1 MAKKWTMEDLKAK
14 GVHVGEDGIGK
25 KLVKPKA
32 NKYGVNP
39 KEKRTYN
46 GTIYASTAEMKYRI
60 KLDTIVKY
68 ANEENPISKIE
79 EQVKFPIE
87 IKGIKCFV
95 YILDYRVTY
104 SSGVVQHIDVKGS
117 KLGAAYAMFRLKKK
131 CVEAYY
137 GIEILE
143 R

>member
-1 MAKKWTMEDLKAK
+1 MTRKWTMDDLKAK
-14 GVHVGEDGIGK
+14 GVHVGEDGTAK
-25 KLVKPKA
+25 KLVKPKT

-46 GTIYASTAEMKYRI
+46 GVVYASTAEMKYRI

-68 ANEENPISKIE
+68 NNKENPISKIE
-79 EQVKFPIE
+79 EQIKYPIE
-87 IKGIKCFV
+87 IKGVKCFT
-95 YILDYRVTY
+95 YILDFRITY

>member
-1 MAKKWTMEDLKAK
+1 MGKKWKMSDLKDK
-14 GVHVGEDGIGK
+14 NLHIGEDGVAK
-25 KLVKPKA
+25 KLDKPKQ

-46 GTIYASTAEMKYRI
+46 GKVYASTAEMKYRI

-79 EQVKFPIE
+79 EQVKFPIV
-87 IKGIKCFV
+87 INGIKCFS
-95 YILDYRVTY
+95 YILDYKVTY
-104 SSGVVQHIDVKGS
+104 SSGKVEYIDVKGS
-117 KLGAAYAMFRLKKK
+117 KQGAAYAMFRLKKK
-131 CVEAYY
+131 CVEAHY

-143 R
+143 K

>member
-1 MAKKWTMEDLKAK
+1 MTKKWTMDDLKAK
-14 GVHVGEDGIGK
+14 GVHIGEDGTAK
-25 KLVKPKA
+25 KLVKPKV

-39 KEKRTYN
+39 KEKRSYN
-46 GTIYASTAEMKYRI
+46 GIVYASTAEMKYRI

-68 ANEENPISKIE
+68 NNEENPISKIE
-79 EQVKFPIE
+79 EQIKYPIE
-87 IKGIKCFV
+87 IKGFKCFT
-95 YILDYRVTY
+95 YILDFRVTY

>member
-1 MAKKWTMEDLKAK
+1 MAKKFTMDDLKAK
-14 GVHVGEDGIGK
+14 GIFVDSNGIAK

-46 GTIYASTAEMKYRI
+46 GTVYASTAEMKYRI
-60 KLDTIVKY
+60 KLDTIVRY
-68 ANEENPISKIE
+68 NNEENPISKIE

-87 IKGIKCFV
+87 IKGFKCFT
-95 YILDYRVTY
+95 YILDFRVTY
-104 SSGVVQHIDVKGS
+104 SSGVIQHIDVKGS
-117 KLGAAYAMFRLKKK
+117 KLGAAYSMFRLKKK

>member
-1 MAKKWTMEDLKAK
+1 MTKKWTMDDLKAK
-14 GVHVGEDGIGK
+14 GVHIGEDGTAK

-46 GTIYASTAEMKYRI
+46 GIVYASTAEMKYRI

-68 ANEENPISKIE
+68 NNEENPISKIE
-79 EQVKFPIE
+79 EQIKYPIE
-87 IKGIKCFV
+87 IKGFKCFT
-95 YILDYRVTY
+95 YILDFRVTY